1 MVRRVVTI
9 TLVVA
14 AFGLIFYAGTLGSG
28 PAEVRSTDDAVER
41 VIPADGSPVA
51 VRQAEIGID
60 LAPGWTGVLII
71 DGTEI
76 PEDQLRRVEA
86 ENQVFFQPGAGKVFE
101 ALPEGSHV
109 VTAEFWRTASETR
122 ADARSLTW
130 QFRVA

>member
-9 TLVVA
+9 ALVLA
-14 AFGLIFYAGTLGSG
+14 AFGAIFYAGTLGSG
-28 PAEVRSTDDAVER
+28 PAEVRATDDAVER

-60 LAPGWTGVLII
+60 LAPGWTGVLLI
-71 DGTEI
+71 DGTEV

-86 ENQVFFQPGAGKVFE
+86 ENQVFFQPGEGKVFE
-101 ALPEGSHV
+101 ALSEGGHV

-122 ADARSLTW
+122 ADSRSLTW